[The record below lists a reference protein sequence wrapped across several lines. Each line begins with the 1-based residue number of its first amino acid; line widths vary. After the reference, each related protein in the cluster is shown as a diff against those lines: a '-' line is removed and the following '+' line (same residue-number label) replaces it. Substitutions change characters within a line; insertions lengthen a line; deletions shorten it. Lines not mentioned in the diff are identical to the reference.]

1 MLTVDIPERGL
12 LQLQH
17 LVLDFNGT
25 MARDGSLLPGVEER
39 LNTLA
44 EKLVIHVLT
53 ADTFGTGEKACR
65 NIKGYVHV
73 LKPGKGG
80 SQKLKFIEK
89 LGPQNTAA
97 VGNGTNDT
105 LMLKNAALGIV
116 VLGPEGASV
125 QALLAADVVVTD
137 ICQGLDLLLHP
148 KRLIATLRL

>member
-1 MLTVDIPERGL
+1 MLTVDIPERGVL
-12 LQLQH
+12 HLQH

-25 MARDGSLLPGVEER
+25 MARDGTLLPGVEEK
-39 LNTLA
+39 LNALA

-65 NIKGYVHV
+65 NIKAFVHV
-73 LKPGKGG
+73 LEPGEGG
-80 SQKLKFIEK
+80 IQKLKFIEK
-89 LGPQNTAA
+89 LGTQHTATI
-97 VGNGTNDT
+97 GNGTNDS

-137 ICQGLDLLLHP
+137 ICQALDLLLHP